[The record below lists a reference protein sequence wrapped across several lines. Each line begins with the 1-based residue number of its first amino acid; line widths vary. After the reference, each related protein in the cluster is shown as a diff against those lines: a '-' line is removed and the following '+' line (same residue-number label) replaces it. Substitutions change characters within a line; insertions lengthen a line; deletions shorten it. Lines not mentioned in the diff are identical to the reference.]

1 MEHLTLRNNFAVT
14 KKFLI
19 TKFDSIKKKFS
30 PSSSSSHSP
39 IKFFLR
45 SSIFFSCSLA
55 ISSFFFLEIRGFFSW
70 GFVVE
75 AVEVSGLATL
85 GVALGVFL
93 ALLLAAFG
101 VVFFSA
107 GALGVFGVLGVLG
120 TFKYSIGF
128 SI

>member
-1 MEHLTLRNNFAVT
+1 M
-14 KKFLI
+14 
-19 TKFDSIKKKFS
+19 
-30 PSSSSSHSP
+30 
-39 IKFFLR
+39 
-45 SSIFFSCSLA
+45 
-55 ISSFFFLEIRGFFSW
+55 
-70 GFVVE
+70 E
-75 AVEVSGLATL
+75 AVKVSGLVTLGVL

-120 TFKYSIGF
+120 VLGTFKYSIGF

>member
-1 MEHLTLRNNFAVT
+1 M
-14 KKFLI
+14 
-19 TKFDSIKKKFS
+19 
-30 PSSSSSHSP
+30 
-39 IKFFLR
+39 
-45 SSIFFSCSLA
+45 
-55 ISSFFFLEIRGFFSW
+55 
-70 GFVVE
+70 E

>member
-1 MEHLTLRNNFAVT
+1 MNDNA
-14 KKFLI
+14 
-19 TKFDSIKKKFS
+19 
-30 PSSSSSHSP
+30 
-39 IKFFLR
+39 R

-85 GVALGVFL
+85 GALGVALGVFL

-120 TFKYSIGF
+120 VLGTFK
-128 SI
+128 